1 MRICTNRSRGFETSG
16 YFERFEKK
24 IESVQLK
31 LQEDKKV
38 TLAHARLLFDALI
51 SEFEGNPIFS
61 EGMTKYLA
69 ATSKIVHSP
78 SFENAVVK
86 VPNGCCANMTV
97 IEKDTLKNFE
107 NSELTLAVSTPI
119 NESVSFAAKIPR
131 MEDGKSY
138 DLNSLPAASNICE
151 RLFSRSKYTLTPY
164 RSHMTPFNF
173 ESSMFLL
180 IDRDFWD
187 IELVSQII
195 DNNC

>member
-1 MRICTNRSRGFETSG
+1 M
-16 YFERFEKK
+16 
-24 IESVQLK
+24 K
-31 LQEDKKV
+31 LQEDEGV
-38 TLAHARLLFDALI
+38 TLAHVRLLFDALI

-86 VPNGCCANMTV
+86 VQNGCCANLTV
-97 IEKDTLKNFE
+97 TEKDTLENFE
-107 NSELTLAVSTPI
+107 SSDITLAVSTPI
-119 NESVSFAAKIPR
+119 DESVSFAVKALSAAKIPR

-138 DLNSLPAASNICE
+138 DLNWLPATSNICE

-180 IDRDFWD
+180 INRDFWD
-187 IELVSQII
+187 IELVGQII